1 VLEVDPVVGRQV
13 HHAQGTQVSGPDA
26 LAMVKR
32 IIANM
37 YGAIKW
43 NDTATEREV
52 RRWIADMN
60 ELHKVLLEKRADREV
75 P

>member
-1 VLEVDPVVGRQV
+1 
-13 HHAQGTQVSGPDA
+13 VSGPDA

-37 YGAIKW
+37 DGAIKW